1 MANDASIKHMII
13 KSTNNSDGYQ
23 ISAKYYPLM
32 IIPFADSILHQCRIT
47 EFYYLD
53 DVNLYKFK
61 IWDFDLNNN
70 LFSAPDEI
78 SVMMVYID
86 R

>member
-1 MANDASIKHMII
+1 MII
-13 KSTNNSDGYQ
+13 KSTNNKDGYQ
-23 ISAKYYPLM
+23 ISIKYYPLM
-32 IIPFADSILHQCRIT
+32 IIPFADGILHQCRIT

-53 DVNLYKFK
+53 DANLYKFK